1 MINKIVQTPLAALA
15 ALPAGARV
23 MIGGFGES
31 GLPESLIDA
40 LIEHAAGDLTVIS
53 NNAGVGMTGIAK
65 LLASGL
71 VRRLVCTYP
80 RSLGSGVVQEL
91 YSQGKLE
98 LEVVPQGTFSERIR
112 AAGAGIGGF
121 YVKTGVGTKA
131 VEGKQTRVIDGQE
144 YVFETPIAADYA
156 LIKADRGDR
165 WGNLTYHAGGRCFGP
180 VMASAALHTVAE
192 VRQVVALGELNPEEI
207 VTPGIFVQSIVE
219 RQEA

>member
-1 MINKIVQTPLAALA
+1 MINKVVETGLAAMSA
-15 ALPAGARV
+15 IGDGARV

-31 GLPESLIDA
+31 GLPEYLIDA
-40 LIEHAAGDLTVIS
+40 LIERGSRDLTVIS

-71 VRRLVCTYP
+71 VGRLICTYP
-80 RSLGSGVVQEL
+80 RSVGAVVVADL
-91 YSQGKLE
+91 YQKGLLE

-131 VEGKQTRVIDGQE
+131 VQGKEVRTIGGQD
-144 YVFETPIAADYA
+144 YVFETPLHADFA

-165 WGNLTYHAGGRCFGP
+165 WGNLTYHAGGRCYGP
-180 VMASAALHTVAE
+180 VMAPAARHTVAE
-192 VRQVVALGELNPEEI
+192 VREVVDLGALNPEEI
-207 VTPGIFVQSIVE
+207 VTPGIFVKGVV
-219 RQEA
+219 RRPA